1 MSILIP
7 NIILQRFGN
16 IPDDKVRTIRNTIEE
31 CYYRLAPHHVE
42 LLDLLLFERLAQ
54 MNSFYMYE
62 RQRLGV
68 TSEALS
74 EQFFAI
80 HDAWQ
85 GTPRIGV
92 CLERLKQ
99 IPQLVQM
106 GALRHEV
113 GHSILHG
120 SVEHYV
126 FPIPPPLLEASKS
139 FRLSRGYLYSILYL
153 VSIAVKDFEVTRLLV
168 EKGYVEDQLA
178 YSIHVLAASQDDL
191 KAWSMA
197 QGKPAAV
204 TLCAASRLK
213 DAACTIAIRQ
223 VLQGSPVETLKKELS
238 YLQDPILDRFL
249 QVTEVWPQH
258 MTADTLGNVNATVKL
273 FVKAFLEPVFA
284 ESK

>member
-7 NIILQRFGN
+7 DIILQRFGN
-16 IPDDKVRTIRNTIEE
+16 VPDDKVRSIRNTIEE
-31 CYYRLAPHHVE
+31 CYHRLAPHDVE
-42 LLDLLLFERLAQ
+42 LLDLLLFERSAQ
-54 MNSFYMYE
+54 MNSFYAYE

-68 TSEALS
+68 LSEALS

-85 GTPRIGV
+85 GTPRIAV
-92 CLERLKQ
+92 CLERLKHISPLIQ
-99 IPQLVQM
+99 V

-120 SVEHYV
+120 SAEHYV

-139 FRLSRGYLYSILYL
+139 FRLSRDYLYSILYL

-238 YLQDPILDRFL
+238 YLQGPMLDRFL

-273 FVKAFLEPVFA
+273 FVEAFLEPVFV